1 MEKTEMKTD
10 IRQSRTGTD
19 AIWNTVSYAFW
30 FNKFFPFPLHPTF
43 LFLSF
48 CSEMVTHQLT
58 TWALTAQMP
67 TRHTVTLASL
77 RMNLMEM
84 NWSMRTSSS
93 EPSAPMMPP
102 DAAGPHELWP
112 GTRDGKNQMLQIW
125 KEVTIGTEGN
135 GGKLASR
142 FHEWVWGAVS
152 KLEMGR
158 PWDRSPGPI
167 NLKLFAVSG
176 IRSLQKKKRNGSDS
190 CRLPWPW
197 CVPSTCSLSM
207 TCLLPHSPPS
217 LLERNLWINFPP
229 KITDPYEFLQ
239 PSLWFST
246 YLSQRDLDGSTSHL
260 LLDHPHPVSV
270 SFWSKSI

>member
-1 MEKTEMKTD
+1 MGLRSCEQIGDGSTLGQEPRTY
-10 IRQSRTGTD
+10 QS
-19 AIWNTVSYAFW
+19 
-30 FNKFFPFPLHPTF
+30 
-43 LFLSF
+43 
-48 CSEMVTHQLT
+48 Q
-58 TWALTAQMP
+58 
-67 TRHTVTLASL
+67 
-77 RMNLMEM
+77 
-84 NWSMRTSSS
+84 
-93 EPSAPMMPP
+93 
-102 DAAGPHELWP
+102 
-112 GTRDGKNQMLQIW
+112 
-125 KEVTIGTEGN
+125 
-135 GGKLASR
+135 
-142 FHEWVWGAVS
+142 AVCCFRYS
-152 KLEMGR
+152 V
-158 PWDRSPGPI
+158 
-167 NLKLFAVSG
+167 FT
-176 IRSLQKKKRNGSDS
+176 KKKRNGSDS